1 MRNGRLLVPLMIVTA
16 CGNTADSV
24 AEKLA
29 APSAPPARE
38 ARASSAQGSA
48 AAAFAA
54 QKLIRASEL
63 RIGVKDVTSAVSL
76 TDSVARAHGGLLA
89 DSRLSEDGQGRH
101 QAQLVI
107 RVPSDR
113 FATAV
118 ADLRRLG
125 DVKNES
131 VNTQDVTKAY
141 ADLATRITVKEQTV
155 ARLRS
160 LVENRT
166 AKLTDVLEVERELD
180 RSVTELEQ
188 LKGEQRY
195 YDRQVALSSISITV
209 FDRVG
214 STGTRFTETITSAFA
229 GSLEVL
235 GNSLGSLIYVLVFLL
250 PWGAIAA
257 ALYWIAIRLRVR
269 RPIVNAAVGT
279 DQ

>member
-1 MRNGRLLVPLMIVTA
+1 MHTYRLVVPLLLVTA
-16 CGNTADSV
+16 CGSKLDSS
-24 AEKLA
+24 AEKLIAPA
-29 APSAPPARE
+29 ASTRARE
-38 ARASSAQGSA
+38 GQTGAAQGS
-48 AAAFAA
+48 AAFAA
-54 QKLIRASEL
+54 QKLIRTGDL
-63 RIGVKDVTSAVSL
+63 RIGVKDVNSAVTL
-76 TDSVARAHGGLLA
+76 ADSVARVHGGLLA

-101 QAQLVI
+101 QAHLVI
-107 RVPSDR
+107 RVPSER

-131 VNTQDVTKAY
+131 VNTQDITKEY
-141 ADLATRITVKEQTV
+141 ADLATRLAVKEQTV
-155 ARLRS
+155 ARLRL

-166 AKLTDVLEVERELD
+166 AKLSDVLEVERELD

-195 YDRQVALSSISITV
+195 YDRQIALSSISITV
-209 FDRVG
+209 FDRIA
-214 STGTRFTETITSAFA
+214 SSATRFTDPIANAFA

-250 PWGAIAA
+250 PWAGIAA
-257 ALYWIAIRLRVR
+257 MLWWLSIRIRGRRALVTHTAG
-269 RPIVNAAVGT
+269 A